1 MISGSLFITKTVDIL
16 IVLAALYL
24 AVTLF
29 KYRSSTKKLGLRV
42 GVDLIL
48 IAVIV
53 KAIFH
58 SINFIALFIAPLF
71 ISDDITLGIMRGF
84 HENWGCAEEII
95 TILAIAGGLSYL
107 LQVLIP
113 KASSATENLEI
124 EVRERTSDLH
134 TINESLRQEI
144 SHRKQKEEALQLT
157 QFSVDHSIDAAF
169 WIGPDARFL
178 YVNDQ
183 ACRSLGYSRDE
194 LLMMSVH
201 DIDPDFPQSV
211 WSDHWKRIKQEGTIV
226 LASRH
231 QTKDGKI
238 FPVEVS
244 VNFLEFQG
252 KEYSCAF
259 TRDLTERKKSELA
272 LEQAQKLESLGVLT
286 GGIAHDFNNLLVGI
300 LGNAVLALME
310 LPSDSSIRKTI
321 EGVERSALRASELI
335 NQLLAYS
342 GKGVFD
348 IGPLNL
354 NSIIKEMAH
363 LLNTAI
369 AKKSVMIQE
378 LTPDLPMIQADA
390 SQIRQ
395 IIMNLITNASE
406 ALLNEEGFIIV
417 SSGIIKADRDY
428 LSTTYL
434 RNDLSAGDYVY
445 LQVEDSGYGI
455 DPDTLSKIFDP
466 FYNQVHW
473 SRPGT
478 CRRFGNCSSA
488 QWSHQSGE

>member
-1 MISGSLFITKTVDIL
+1 MTQEEIS
-16 IVLAALYL
+16 VLC
-24 AVTLF
+24 T
-29 KYRSSTKKLGLRV
+29 
-42 GVDLIL
+42 IM
-48 IAVIV
+48 
-53 KAIFH
+53 
-58 SINFIALFIAPLF
+58 
-71 ISDDITLGIMRGF
+71 DIT
-84 HENWGCAEEII
+84 E
-95 TILAIAGGLSYL
+95 
-107 LQVLIP
+107 
-113 KASSATENLEI
+113 
-124 EVRERTSDLH
+124 
-134 TINESLRQEI
+134 
-144 SHRKQKEEALQLT
+144 RKQVEKELKIT

-183 ACRSLGYSRDE
+183 ACRSLRYSRDE

-211 WSDHWKRIKQEGTIV
+211 WPDHWKRIKKEGTFV
-226 LASRH
+226 LESRH

-244 VNFLEFQG
+244 LNFLEFQG
-252 KEYSCAF
+252 KEYNCAF
-259 TRDLTERKKSELA
+259 ARDLTERKRSELA
-272 LEQAQKLESLGVLT
+272 LQQAQKLESLGVLT
-286 GGIAHDFNNLLVGI
+286 GGNAHDFNNLLVGI
-300 LGNAVLALME
+300 LGNAGLALME
-310 LPSDSSIRKTI
+310 LPSDSPIRKTI
-321 EGVERSALRASELI
+321 EGVEHSAQRASELI

-354 NSIIKEMAH
+354 NSIVKEMVH

-378 LTPDLPMIQADA
+378 LMPDLPMIQADA

-395 IIMNLITNASE
+395 IIINLITNASE
-406 ALLNEEGFIIV
+406 ALQNEEGFIIV

-434 RNDLSAGDYVY
+434 MNDLSAGDYVY

-455 DPDTLSKIFDP
+455 DPDTLSKIFKHLD
-466 FYNQVHW
+466 FWNSVHLGLADYLVGDW
-473 SRPGT
+473 
-478 CRRFGNCSSA
+478 CRNDMVSSV
-488 QWSHQSGE
+488 